1 VTATT
6 TTTPTPDIVIL
17 DDVHAIA
24 REAALRVR
32 RSAAAAMA
40 ARGGW
45 SVALAGGSTP
55 RLLYRTLAD
64 GEPSERIDWPRARI
78 FFGDERSV
86 PPDHA
91 ESNYRMARETLLG
104 RVPVPPEQVHRMRG
118 EATDLDGAAAAYEG
132 ELRAADPAPAPPA
145 SIPALD
151 LVLLGMGPDG
161 HTASLFPGTT
171 ALDERQRL
179 CVAVDVARLA
189 TRRLTLTYPVFE
201 AAREV
206 MFLIVGQDKAHTL
219 REAIEGDFRPRDIP
233 CQPILRRAAGAV
245 TIFCDREAAT
255 ELPTQA
261 PVRPRSRTP

>member
-1 VTATT
+1 VTA

-24 REAALRVR
+24 REAARRVR
-32 RSAAAAMA
+32 RSAAAAIA
-40 ARGGW
+40 ARGRW
-45 SVALAGGSTP
+45 SVALSGGSTP
-55 RLLYRTLAD
+55 RPLYRALD
-64 GEPSERIDWPRARI
+64 GGDPSERIDWARADL
-78 FFGDERSV
+78 FFGDERTV
-86 PPDHA
+86 PPDHP
-91 ESNYRMARETLLG
+91 ESNYRMARETLLS
-104 RVPVPPEQVHRMRG
+104 RVPVPAERVHRMRG
-118 EATDLDGAAAAYEG
+118 EAPDLSAAAAAYEA
-132 ELRAADPAPAPPA
+132 ELRSFDPAP
-145 SIPALD
+145 IPVID

-179 CVAVDVARLA
+179 CVPVDVPKLA

-206 MFLIVGQDKAHTL
+206 LFLIVGQDKAHTL
-219 REAIEGDFRPRDIP
+219 REAVEGPARPRDFP
-233 CQPILRRAAGAV
+233 CQAVLRRAAGAV

-261 PVRPRSRTP
+261 PGRPRPRTP